1 MASSEEG
8 KRKRDGVSKCYP
20 HNLSDALHISVKE
33 LSGFVADFQP
43 GNLHGSKWPD
53 VAQQSVFS
61 LALVRYSFPDWGV
74 EWIHDAP

>member
-8 KRKRDGVSKCYP
+8 KRKRDGVSECYP
-20 HNLSDALHISVKE
+20 RNLSDALHISVKE

-43 GNLHGSKWPD
+43 ENLYGSKWPD

-61 LALVRYSFPDWGV
+61 LALFHYSSPKFLIGG
-74 EWIHDAP
+74 